1 MTTNL
6 PKQLFKVLL
15 LLCAIY
21 CLFMLATL
29 NISTDTHIWL
39 ASSAFI
45 LILLLSKNM
54 STRATTFILI
64 IGAFISFRYIY
75 WRFHETLPWESQI
88 DLPFAIL
95 LFCAECY
102 GILVY
107 VMGMFVTVK
116 PYERKRVPINP
127 DVALPSIDVFV
138 PTYNEPISVVEPTI
152 LAASRMEYPGEVRVY
167 VLDDG
172 GTHNKLNDED
182 VDAAHYA
189 KKRANT
195 LKDFCVEVGATYM
208 TRKKNELAKAGNINH
223 ALSKSSG
230 DLVLVLDADHV
241 PTRDFLMNT
250 VGMFQKEP
258 NLGFV
263 QTPHFF
269 ITPGP
274 VEKNLGIED
283 KVPSENE
290 MFYNKIL
297 VGMDFW
303 NGCFFCGSAAIIRR
317 VALEEVGGISTRT
330 ITEDADTALN
340 IHSKGWDSA
349 YLNRAMVAGL
359 SPDTFGAYV
368 TQRSRWAQGMIQI
381 FLLNNPLLKR
391 GLSLGQRICYLNS
404 TVYWFFP
411 IFRTVFLISP
421 LLYLLLDLQIF
432 VGNATDFLIFVV
444 PHLVISIM
452 ITQRL
457 FGKTRRAFFS
467 ELYET
472 ALSIYLFLPALSTLI
487 HPTKPSFVVTP
498 KGETT
503 RKVCFSKLTPFMAF
517 IFGLVVAAEAWGIYR
532 YMQFPTEQSQ
542 LILVIVFNTFNLL
555 LIILCLG
562 AMLEKQQRRSEP
574 RLLVNEKA
582 VIKIDDRSLNATLN
596 DVSIKGARLTLHD
609 PDHDIHRGDTVDVV
623 YFTENGKCS
632 TGKTLYKQV
641 HLNMRVV
648 AVKNGHHG
656 IQVCCLMESNLAEDM
671 QIQYAKTYGQ
681 SSRWDDRRRYEE
693 GLHQGLFSSVLSLF
707 SLVCENLTR
716 VLTTSVKQQLD
727 SSKARGSKVSGKKG
741 FQND

>member
-1 MTTNL
+1 MRPNL
-6 PKQLFKVLL
+6 FRRLIKLL
-15 LLCAIY
+15 LVLCGLCA
-21 CLFMLATL
+21 LFMLATL
-29 NISTDTHIWL
+29 NISTDTHLWL
-39 ASSAFI
+39 ASSAFL

-75 WRFHETLPWESQI
+75 WRFHETLPWESSL
-88 DLPFAIL
+88 DLPFAML
-95 LFCAECY
+95 LFFAECY

-116 PYERKRVPINP
+116 PYERKRVPI
-127 DVALPSIDVFV
+127 DLEKTLPSVDVFI
-138 PTYNEPISVVEPTI
+138 PTYNEPLDVVEPTI
-152 LAASRMEYPGEVRVY
+152 LAASRLEYPGVFNVY

-172 GTHNKLNDED
+172 GTYQKLSDDD
-182 VDAAHYA
+182 VDAADQA
-189 KKRANT
+189 KRRADS
-195 LKDFCVEVGATYM
+195 LKAFCAEVGAHYI
-208 TRKKNELAKAGNINH
+208 TRERNEKAKAGNINH
-223 ALSKSSG
+223 ALKKSDG
-230 DLVLVLDADHV
+230 DLILILDADHV
-241 PTRDFLMNT
+241 PTRDFLSNT
-250 VGMFQKEP
+250 VGLFQKDP

-274 VEKNLGIED
+274 VERNLGIED

-297 VGMDFW
+297 LGMDFW
-303 NGCFFCGSAAIIRR
+303 NGCFFCGSAAVIRR
-317 VALEEVGGISTRT
+317 VALEEVGGISTKT
-330 ITEDADTALN
+330 ITEDADTAIN
-340 IHSKGWDSA
+340 IHAKGWDSA

-368 TQRSRWAQGMIQI
+368 TQRSRWSQGMIQI

-391 GLSLGQRICYLNS
+391 GLSMAQRVCYLNS

-411 IFRTVFLISP
+411 IFRSVFLLSP

-444 PHLVISIM
+444 PHLVISVM

-472 ALSIYLFLPALSTLI
+472 ALSIYFCLPALSVLI
-487 HPTKPSFVVTP
+487 HPQKPNFIVTP

-517 IFGLVVAAEAWGIYR
+517 IFGLVVLAEAWGIYR
-532 YMQFPTEQSQ
+532 YIQFPTEQSQ
-542 LILVIVFNTFNLL
+542 LILVIIFNTFNLM
-555 LIILCLG
+555 LIVLCLG

-574 RLLVNEKA
+574 RLLMNEKA
-582 VIKIDDRSLNATLN
+582 VIKLEDKSINAMLN
-596 DVSIKGARLTLHD
+596 DISLKGARLTLKDSEHD
-609 PDHDIHRGDTVDVV
+609 VHRGDIVDVA
-623 YFTENGKCS
+623 YFTEKGRS
-632 TGKTLYKQV
+632 TKSKKPLYQMV

-648 AVKNGHHG
+648 AVKNGHQG
-656 IQVCCLMESNLAEDM
+656 VQVCCLLESHMAHDM
-671 QIQYAKTYGQ
+671 QIQYAKAYGQ
-681 SSRWDDRRRYEE
+681 SSRWKERRRYEE
-693 GLHQGLFSSVLSLF
+693 SLNQDVLSSVLGLF
-707 SLVCENLTR
+707 SLVCQNLTR
-716 VLTTSVKQQLD
+716 VLTTSVKQ
-727 SSKARGSKVSGKKG
+727 KVHASNYPGKRE
-741 FQND
+741 FQNE